1 MKNLAGLTKVEKVAS
16 CICLCFLILLSS
28 APVTVARELVIALKS
43 LEVKPY
49 KIALRSFKKTL
60 KKNGYHLNIE
70 EHVLQEDS
78 KPKEGLLADIKRKS
92 PRLIVTLGSAATSYI
107 AKDIKDTPVVFCM
120 VLNPTA
126 SGFIQSMN
134 ASGNNLTGASLD
146 IPLETQFEALRSVI
160 PSARKVGVIYNPSE
174 TESVIQ
180 EATKAA
186 EQIGL
191 ELVSIPIISEEE
203 VPEALRTLDGKVD
216 ALWSVADST
225 VFSRGSTKFILLHTL
240 RNKIPFIGLSPAF
253 VKAGAL
259 MALATD
265 YQEVGTQCGELAVRI
280 LSGDHPSS
288 LPITMPRTITMY
300 LNLNT
305 AEIIGLKIPSD
316 RMKGAVLLR

>member
-1 MKNLAGLTKVEKVAS
+1 
-16 CICLCFLILLSS
+16 
-28 APVTVARELVIALKS
+28 
-43 LEVKPY
+43 
-49 KIALRSFKKTL
+49 
-60 KKNGYHLNIE
+60 
-70 EHVLQEDS
+70 
-78 KPKEGLLADIKRKS
+78 
-92 PRLIVTLGSAATSYI
+92 
-107 AKDIKDTPVVFCM
+107 
-120 VLNPTA
+120 
-126 SGFIQSMN
+126 
-134 ASGNNLTGASLD
+134 
-146 IPLETQFEALRSVI
+146 
-160 PSARKVGVIYNPSE
+160 VGVIYNPSE

-186 EQIGL
+186 EEIGL
-191 ELVSIPIISEEE
+191 KLVSIPIISEEE

-305 AEIIGLKIPSD
+305 AEILGLEVPSD
-316 RMKGAVLLR
+316 QMKGAVLIK